1 MHKIVL
7 NRLSLELL
15 LQSHLMKMGDTDTDT
30 DRGGK
35 RQRNRNAAENFI

>member
-15 LQSHLMKMGDTDTDT
+15 LQSHLMKMGDTDTDNG
-30 DRGGK
+30 RK
-35 RQRNRNAAENFI
+35 RQRNRSAAENFI